1 MIKEVEMDAL
11 VFDTDRYGHTTIH
24 RERRVEKVDFTH
36 EDRHCV
42 LCNLCIEKNYPEC
55 RKTCQ
60 GDEFWRKRHG
70 VTL

>member
-11 VFDTDRYGHTTIH
+11 VFDTDEHGHTIL
-24 RERRVEKVDFTH
+24 REEK
-36 EDRHCV
+36 R
-42 LCNLCIEKNYPEC
+42 IEKNYPEC

-60 GDEFWRKRHG
+60 TDEFWRRRHG

>member
-24 RERRVEKVDFTH
+24 RERRVEKVDFKH

-42 LCNLCIEKNYPEC
+42 LCNLCIEKFIRSAEKPV
-55 RKTCQ
+55 K
-60 GDEFWRKRHG
+60 
-70 VTL
+70 VTNFGENVTV